1 MKPMII
7 IWLIVAFLFLIAE
20 LGNPGFFFF
29 FSFFLGSLIT
39 AISSPFIS
47 SSIGQLFIFLGGTAA
62 AFLLLQLWI
71 RSRPA
76 HFTKKQETN
85 IDALKGKRAVV
96 TKTIEPNKP
105 GYISLFGVLWLARSI
120 NNKTIT
126 ENKWVEIIDTQGAHV
141 IVREISEK
149 VETI

>member
-1 MKPMII
+1 MII
-7 IWLIVAFLFLIAE
+7 IWLIVALLFLIVE

-39 AISSPFIS
+39 AFSSPFIS
-47 SSIGQLFIFLGGTAA
+47 SSIGQLFIFLGGTVA

-71 RSRPA
+71 RSRSTR
-76 HFTKKQETN
+76 FTKKQETN

-96 TKTIEPNKP
+96 VQTIESNKP

-149 VETI
+149 IQNNI